1 MRLGKYLMAA
11 AAATMAVAPAVAA
24 PANPA
29 ASLSVAKSVRAGSV
43 SGKKNE
49 LAGGGILIAVLA
61 VAAVAAGIVVVADDN
76 SGRADSN

>member
-29 ASLSVAKSVRAGSV
+29 ASLSVAQSVRTGSV

-61 VAAVAAGIVVVADDN
+61 AAAVAAGIVVVASDN
-76 SGRADSN
+76 SSNADSN